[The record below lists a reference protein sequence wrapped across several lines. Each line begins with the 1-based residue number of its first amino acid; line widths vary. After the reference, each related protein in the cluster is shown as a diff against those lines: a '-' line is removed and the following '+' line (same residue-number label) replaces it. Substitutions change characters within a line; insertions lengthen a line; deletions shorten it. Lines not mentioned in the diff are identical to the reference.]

1 MVLGSDDN
9 SRGRNMAGPRF
20 SAADLD
26 ASASSLSTSTILRLT
41 RTSLSRISGISGGS
55 PVDSGSSTRLWL
67 ESWSIPK
74 YQKKSSWGDVN
85 WLFSPLFLCLIY
97 LVISEPLSP
106 YIIDHYRPKVWCKCL
121 CNYTSCIYW
130 IDIAREII
138 VCRTVS
144 TMHPLLGDMGDNFY
158 NPVIDSSLIQWM
170 NCPRVAHK
178 IRDRM

>member
-1 MVLGSDDN
+1 
-9 SRGRNMAGPRF
+9 
-20 SAADLD
+20 
-26 ASASSLSTSTILRLT
+26 
-41 RTSLSRISGISGGS
+41 
-55 PVDSGSSTRLWL
+55 VDSGSSTRLWL